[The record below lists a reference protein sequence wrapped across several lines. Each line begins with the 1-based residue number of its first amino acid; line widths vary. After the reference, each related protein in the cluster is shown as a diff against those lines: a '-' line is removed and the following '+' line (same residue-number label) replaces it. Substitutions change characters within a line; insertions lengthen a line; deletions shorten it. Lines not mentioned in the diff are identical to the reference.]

1 MIRVVALYGISSL
14 LLSHA
19 SVNQQTNKN
28 LVFTRQSNLDKKFHF
43 QFLMCITAKNILIIV
58 WVIEG
63 LGDKRE
69 KVSYK
74 AITLNTSRYLLCEQ
88 LIINYTKKG
97 YNNNDHCAVL
107 LLNSLYIQLLN
118 Y

>member
-1 MIRVVALYGISSL
+1 MLGKGRTVQSSVPRSSFVL
-14 LLSHA
+14 MLRIKSA
-19 SVNQQTNKN
+19 SLKI
-28 LVFTRQSNLDKKFHF
+28 LV
-43 QFLMCITAKNILIIV
+43 IL

-63 LGDKRE
+63 LEDKRE